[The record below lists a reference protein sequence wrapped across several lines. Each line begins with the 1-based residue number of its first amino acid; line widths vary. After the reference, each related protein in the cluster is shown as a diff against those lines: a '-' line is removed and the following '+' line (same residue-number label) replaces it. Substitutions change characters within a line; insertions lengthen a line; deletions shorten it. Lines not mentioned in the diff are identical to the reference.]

1 MSPTSNKTFEDSD
14 RGGNFLKPNEYFE
27 PKLKNDEIKIY
38 PEHVQYAAQNMRLD
52 LSLHLEPEREREK
65 HGIGWKADIVSLKGR
80 DTP

>member
-27 PKLKNDEIKIY
+27 PELKNDEIKVY

-52 LSLHLEPEREREK
+52 LSLPLSFLTFFK
-65 HGIGWKADIVSLKGR
+65 W
-80 DTP
+80 